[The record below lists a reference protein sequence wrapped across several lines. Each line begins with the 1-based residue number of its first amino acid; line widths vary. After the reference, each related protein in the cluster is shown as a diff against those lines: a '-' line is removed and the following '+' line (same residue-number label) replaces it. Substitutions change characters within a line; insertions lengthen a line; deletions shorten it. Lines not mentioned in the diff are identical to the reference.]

1 MDSTRTTKRLVKKH
15 SVNVYPWKFGR
26 DFYYLDK
33 IKNKV
38 YCYKTEELIG
48 EYIIDSRHEIDY
60 IKFY

>member
-1 MDSTRTTKRLVKKH
+1 MESTRTTKRLVKKR
-15 SVNVYPWKFGR
+15 SVNVSLWKFGR

-38 YCYKTEELIG
+38 YSYETEELIG
-48 EYIIDSRHEIDY
+48 EYIIDSTREIDY

>member
-1 MDSTRTTKRLVKKH
+1 
-15 SVNVYPWKFGR
+15 VNVYPWKFGR

-33 IKNKV
+33 TKNKV